1 MKTAAL
7 IAVLAL
13 SNLPVHAQ
21 TRTEKQFCA
30 LHPGGTYLI
39 GQRAGYCLTSKELL
53 AKPHGLKASCRKV
66 LTACKP
72 HRREV
77 Q

>member
-1 MKTAAL
+1 MKTAL

-13 SNLPVHAQ
+13 ASLSAHAQ
-21 TRTEKQFCA
+21 TEKQFCT
-30 LHPGGTYLI
+30 LHPGATYFV
-39 GQRAGYCLTSKELL
+39 GQRAGYCLTRDELL
-53 AKPHGLKASCRKV
+53 AKPHGFRASCRKV